1 MKILFQGDSVTD
13 AGRDRSNPHDMGEGY
28 PRYASAMIQDSYPDT
43 GFEFVNL
50 GISGNRTADLVSR
63 LESDFVDV
71 RPDIVSVMIG
81 INDVWHH
88 YAFTYI
94 ETTDAE
100 FEANLRLILTALR
113 ERTHARILLIQP
125 VLLFGGTDEMRQEL
139 KRKQAIF
146 ARLAETYADAYLPMD
161 DILREA
167 HLENPAEYAADGIH
181 PTPDGAMLIGEAY
194 LRAVAPLIEAC
205 VADGERD

>member
-1 MKILFQGDSVTD
+1 
-13 AGRDRSNPHDMGEGY
+13 
-28 PRYASAMIQDSYPDT
+28 
-43 GFEFVNL
+43 
-50 GISGNRTADLVSR
+50 
-63 LESDFVDV
+63 
-71 RPDIVSVMIG
+71 MIG

-205 VADGERD
+205 EADGERD